1 MSQGRTA
8 YAGTGTGRSC
18 HHWVR
23 PSWKE
28 GIVTTARS
36 SAPRTAVDAVAD
48 TLREQV
54 MTEEIPPGVQ
64 VTESLVASRF
74 GVARPTARAAI
85 DRLVQE
91 GLFRRSAHASARVP
105 RLTAADINDL
115 YFARGCIDREVVR
128 ALADR
133 RTVPPQAH
141 AALVDMLAAAT
152 SHAPL
157 LDIVAAD
164 IGFHRALTDGLGS
177 VRLTSLY
184 ASLMGE
190 VRLCMAQ
197 VQSKRLLTPR
207 SIYDEHVMIA
217 GEITAGNS
225 ARAAEIATVHI
236 EHARVALLKNL
247 ESKKT

>member
-1 MSQGRTA
+1 MTA
-8 YAGTGTGRSC
+8 
-18 HHWVR
+18 
-23 PSWKE
+23 
-28 GIVTTARS
+28 ARS
-36 SAPRTAVDAVAD
+36 STLRTAVDAVAD

-74 GVARPTARAAI
+74 GIARPTARAAI

-105 RLTAADINDL
+105 RLTAADIDDL
-115 YFARGCIDREVVR
+115 YFARGCIDREVAR

-133 RTVPPQAH
+133 KTVPPQAH
-141 AALVDMLAAAT
+141 AALVDLLAAT
-152 SHAPL
+152 SQSPL
-157 LDIVAAD
+157 LDVVAAD

-177 VRLTSLY
+177 ARLTSLY
-184 ASLMGE
+184 TSLMGE

-197 VQSKRLLTPR
+197 VQSRRLLTPR

-217 GEITAGNS
+217 SEIAAGNS
-225 ARAAEIATVHI
+225 ARAAEIATVHL
-236 EHARVALLKNL
+236 EHARAALLKNL
-247 ESKKT
+247 ESRKT

>member
-1 MSQGRTA
+1 
-8 YAGTGTGRSC
+8 
-18 HHWVR
+18 
-23 PSWKE
+23 
-28 GIVTTARS
+28 VTTARS
-36 SAPRTAVDAVAD
+36 SAMRTAVDAVAD

-64 VTESLVASRF
+64 VTEGLVASRF
-74 GVARPTARAAI
+74 GIARPTARAAI

-141 AALVDMLAAAT
+141 AALVDMLAAT
-152 SHAPL
+152 SQSPL
-157 LDIVAAD
+157 LDVVAAD
-164 IGFHRALTDGLGS
+164 IGFHRALADGLGS
-177 VRLTSLY
+177 ARLTSLY
-184 ASLMGE
+184 TSLMGE

-197 VQSKRLLTPR
+197 VQSRRLLTPR

-217 GEITAGNS
+217 GEIAAGNP
-225 ARAAEIATVHI
+225 ARAADIVTVHL
-236 EHARVALLKNL
+236 EHARAALLENL
-247 ESKKT
+247 ESQKT

>member
-1 MSQGRTA
+1 M
-8 YAGTGTGRSC
+8 
-18 HHWVR
+18 
-23 PSWKE
+23 PSLGSVVKE
-28 GIVTTARS
+28 GIVTATRS
-36 SAPRTAVDAVAD
+36 SAPRTAVDTVAD

-74 GVARPTARAAI
+74 GIARPTARAAI

-115 YFARGCIDREVVR
+115 YFARGCIDREVAR
-128 ALADR
+128 ALAER
-133 RTVPPQAH
+133 RTVPSQAH
-141 AALVDMLAAAT
+141 AALVDMLAAT
-152 SHAPL
+152 SQSPL
-157 LDIVAAD
+157 LDVVAAD

-177 VRLTSLY
+177 ARLTSLY
-184 ASLMGE
+184 TSLMGE

-197 VQSKRLLTPR
+197 VQSRRLLTPR

-217 GEITAGNS
+217 SEIAAGNS
-225 ARAAEIATVHI
+225 ARAAEIVTVHL
-236 EHARVALLKNL
+236 EHARAALLKNL
-247 ESKKT
+247 ESRKT

>member
-1 MSQGRTA
+1 MTA
-8 YAGTGTGRSC
+8 
-18 HHWVR
+18 
-23 PSWKE
+23 
-28 GIVTTARS
+28 ARS
-36 SAPRTAVDAVAD
+36 SALRTAVDAVAD

-74 GVARPTARAAI
+74 GIARPTARAAI

-133 RTVPPQAH
+133 KTVPPQAH
-141 AALVDMLAAAT
+141 AALVDLLAAT
-152 SHAPL
+152 SQSPL
-157 LDIVAAD
+157 LDVVAAD

-177 VRLTSLY
+177 ARLTSLY
-184 ASLMGE
+184 TSLMGE

-197 VQSKRLLTPR
+197 VQSRRLLTPR

-217 GEITAGNS
+217 SEIAAGNS
-225 ARAAEIATVHI
+225 ARAAEIATVHL
-236 EHARVALLKNL
+236 EHARAALLKNL
-247 ESKKT
+247 ESRKT

>member
-1 MSQGRTA
+1 MA
-8 YAGTGTGRSC
+8 A
-18 HHWVR
+18 
-23 PSWKE
+23 
-28 GIVTTARS
+28 ARS
-36 SAPRTAVDAVAD
+36 SAPPTAVDAVAD

-74 GVARPTARAAI
+74 GIARPTARAAI

-115 YFARGCIDREVVR
+115 YFARGCIDREVAR

-141 AALVDMLAAAT
+141 AALVDLLAAK
-152 SHAPL
+152 SESPL

-164 IGFHRALTDGLGS
+164 IKFHRALTDGLGS
-177 VRLTSLY
+177 ARLTSLY
-184 ASLMGE
+184 TSLMGE

-197 VQSKRLLTPR
+197 VQSRRLLTPR
-207 SIYDEHVMIA
+207 SIYDEHVMIV
-217 GEITAGNS
+217 GEIAAGNS
-225 ARAAEIATVHI
+225 ERAAEIVTMHL
-236 EHARVALLKNL
+236 EHARAALLKNL
-247 ESKKT
+247 EGREN

>member
-1 MSQGRTA
+1 VIA
-8 YAGTGTGRSC
+8 A
-18 HHWVR
+18 R
-23 PSWKE
+23 PS
-28 GIVTTARS
+28 
-36 SAPRTAVDAVAD
+36 APPTAVDAVAD
-48 TLREQV
+48 RLREQV
-54 MTEEIPPGVQ
+54 LTEEIPPGVQ

-74 GVARPTARAAI
+74 GIARPTARAAI

-91 GLFRRSAHASARVP
+91 GLLRRSAHASARVP

-115 YFARGCIDREVVR
+115 YFTRGCIDREVAR

-141 AALVDMLAAAT
+141 AALIDLLAAK
-152 SHAPL
+152 SQSPL

-164 IGFHRALTDGLGS
+164 INFHRALTDELGS
-177 VRLTSLY
+177 TRLTSLY
-184 ASLMGE
+184 TSLMGE

-207 SIYDEHVMIA
+207 SIYDEHVTIA
-217 GEITAGNS
+217 REIASGNS
-225 ARAAEIATVHI
+225 ERAAEIVTTHL

-247 ESKKT
+247 ENQNAPTRTRPH

>member
-1 MSQGRTA
+1 M
-8 YAGTGTGRSC
+8 
-18 HHWVR
+18 
-23 PSWKE
+23 PSLGSVVKE
-28 GIVTTARS
+28 GIVTATRS
-36 SAPRTAVDAVAD
+36 SALRTAVDAVAD

-74 GVARPTARAAI
+74 GIARPTARAAI

-115 YFARGCIDREVVR
+115 YFTRGCIDREVAR

-133 RTVPPQAH
+133 KTVPPQAH
-141 AALVDMLAAAT
+141 AALVDMLAAT
-152 SHAPL
+152 SQSPL
-157 LDIVAAD
+157 LDVVAAD
-164 IGFHRALTDGLGS
+164 IGFHRALADGLGS
-177 VRLTSLY
+177 ARLTSLY
-184 ASLMGE
+184 TSLMGE

-197 VQSKRLLTPR
+197 VQSRRLLTPR

-217 GEITAGNS
+217 SEIAAGNS
-225 ARAAEIATVHI
+225 ARAAEIVTVHL
-236 EHARVALLKNL
+236 EHARAALLKNL
-247 ESKKT
+247 ESRKA